1 MSSQQGAD
9 PVLSRPVS
17 TEKLFYPN
25 RTESEWIEQL
35 GIDEPAY
42 RDVLE
47 TVFGLRTQTVATYA
61 ALLEE
66 SGQTTEQLADRFD
79 RDRSNVN
86 RWLSELHRAGL
97 VFRHRR
103 IPETGGFFYE
113 YYPIPDSL
121 REAVLKEAIEQWKET
136 AVGAVT
142 AEESRSE

>member
-1 MSSQQGAD
+1 MSSQQGAE
-9 PVLSRPVS
+9 PILSRPAGA
-17 TEKLFYPN
+17 EKLFYPN
-25 RTESEWIEQL
+25 RTESEWVDEL
-35 GIDEPAY
+35 RIDDPAY

-66 SGQTTEQLADRFD
+66 AGQTTDQLAERFD

-86 RWLSELHRAGL
+86 RWLSELHEAGL
-97 VFRHRR
+97 VFRNRR

-113 YYPIPDSL
+113 YYPIPEST

-136 AVGAVT
+136 AVDAVA
-142 AEESRSE
+142 AEET